1 MPRLHR
7 FACALVVLG
16 ALPVGACSREPS
28 TIAISVVGT
37 NDLHG
42 GILAKS
48 GRGGLAL
55 FGGHVANLRAAR
67 AKDGGGVLLFDAGD
81 MFQGTL
87 ESNLTEGAPVLA
99 AYNALGYSAVTI
111 GNHDFDYGPVGEQA
125 TPVNP
130 DEDPRGALKA
140 RAADARFPFLAANIV
155 DTGTHEPVN
164 DWPNVK
170 PSTILDVSGIKVGV
184 IGLTTLE
191 TLQATISMNTWGLAI
206 GPLERALASEA
217 AKLRAAGATI
227 VIGVAHAGGSCR
239 EVGNPSDLSS
249 CGQKDEIL
257 EVARA
262 VPPGA
267 VDVIVAGHRHEV
279 IAHEVAGVAIIE
291 SRSSGRAFGRV
302 DLTVNRQT
310 GRVEGHRIFPPQEIC
325 AQEDSSG
332 ECVDQGS
339 AGSRARQYEGLP
351 VVPDAA
357 IAGIVASAEQGARAR
372 KETPLNVDVEANI
385 PRSSDRRS
393 PLGDLLVERMV
404 KWFGPADV
412 AIYNTGGLRA
422 DIPAGPLTY
431 GRLYEVFPFDNRVAR
446 LTLSGDELRH
456 VVENNLSKRGSLLL
470 MGGARAVA
478 DCAGST
484 LRVRLQRDS
493 GAPIKLTDQLRV
505 VTVDFLATGGDGFF
519 DPIQPVKLIGSV
531 SDGPIFRDVF
541 AFSLMRSGGT
551 LAPPSPSGPHGVV
564 FEGPRPVTCPAS
576 TR

>member
-1 MPRLHR
+1 MVRANR
-7 FACALVVLG
+7 FVLAAVALG
-16 ALPVGACSREPS
+16 AIGTACSRAPA
-28 TIAISVVGT
+28 TTTISVVGT

-42 GILAKS
+42 GILARN
-48 GRGGLAL
+48 GRGGVAL
-55 FGGHVANLRAAR
+55 LGGHLTNLRAAR
-67 AKDGGGVLLFDAGD
+67 ARDGGAVLVFDAGD

-87 ESNLTEGAPVLA
+87 ESNLTEGAPVIA
-99 AYNALGYSAVTI
+99 AYNALGYNAVTI

-140 RAADARFPFLAANIV
+140 RAADARFPFLAANIL
-155 DTGTHEPVN
+155 DTGTNEPV

-170 PSTILDVSGIKVGV
+170 PSTMLDVNGIKVGV
-184 IGLTTLE
+184 VGLTTLE

-206 GPLERALASEA
+206 GPLERALATEA
-217 AKLRAAGATI
+217 AKLRATGATI

-239 EVGNPSDLSS
+239 AVENANDLSS

-267 VDVIVAGHRHEV
+267 VDVIVAGHRHDV
-279 IAHEVAGVAIIE
+279 IAHEVAGVGIIE

-302 DLTVNRQT
+302 DLTVDRKS
-310 GRVEGHRIFPPQEIC
+310 GRVQSRRIFPPQEIC
-325 AQEDSSG
+325 AEEDASSQ
-332 ECVDQGS
+332 CVDEGS

-351 VVPDAA
+351 VVPDATVA
-357 IAGIVASAEQGARAR
+357 NIVAAAEQGARAR
-372 KETPLNVDVEANI
+372 KETPLNVEVEADI
-385 PRSSDRRS
+385 RRSEDRRS
-393 PLGDLLVERMV
+393 PLGDLLVDRMV
-404 KWFGPADV
+404 QWFGPADV

-422 DIPAGPLTY
+422 DLPAGPLTY

-446 LTLSGDELRH
+446 LTVSGDELRR
-456 VVENNLSKRGSLLL
+456 VVENNLSQRGSLLL
-470 MGGARAVA
+470 LGGARAVA

-484 LRVRLQRDS
+484 LRVRLRRAS
-493 GAPIKLTDQLRV
+493 GAQILPTDQLRV

-519 DPIQPVKLIGSV
+519 DSIQPVKLIGSV

-551 LAPPSPSGPHGVV
+551 LRPPSSSSPRGLV
-564 FEGPRPVTCPAS
+564 FDGPRPVTCPAS

>member
-1 MPRLHR
+1 M
-7 FACALVVLG
+7 LG
-16 ALPVGACSREPS
+16 AVLVSAFLGDACSRAPATT
-28 TIAISVVGT
+28 TISIVGT

-42 GILAKS
+42 GILARN

-55 FGGHVANLRAAR
+55 FGSHVSNLRAAR
-67 AKDGGGVLLFDAGD
+67 VKDGGAVLLLDAGD

-87 ESNLTEGAPVLA
+87 ESNLTEGAPVIA
-99 AYNALGYSAVTI
+99 AFNALGYNAVTI

-140 RAADARFPFLAANIV
+140 RAAEARFPFLAANIL
-155 DTGTHEPVN
+155 DTGTNQPVD

-170 PSTILDVSGIKVGV
+170 PSTLLDVNGIKVGV
-184 IGLTTLE
+184 VGLTTLE

-217 AKLRAAGATI
+217 VKLRASGATI

-239 EVGNPSDLSS
+239 ALENLNDLSS
-249 CGQKDEIL
+249 CGAKDEIL

-262 VPPGA
+262 VPAGT
-267 VDVIVAGHRHEV
+267 VDVIVAGHRHDV
-279 IAHEVAGVAIIE
+279 IAHDVAGVAIIE

-302 DLTVNRQT
+302 DLTVDRKT
-310 GRVEGHRIFPPQEIC
+310 GRVLSHRIFPPHEIC
-325 AQEDSSG
+325 AYEDSSG
-332 ECVDQGS
+332 QCVDEGT
-339 AGSRARQYEGLP
+339 AGSRPRQYEGLP
-351 VVPDAA
+351 VVPNAEVAA
-357 IAGIVASAEQGARAR
+357 IVASAEQGARAR
-372 KETPLNVDVEANI
+372 KETPLNVNVAADI
-385 PRSSDRRS
+385 RRSEDRRS

-404 KWFGPADV
+404 KWFGPTDV

-446 LTLSGDELRH
+446 LTMSGDELRR
-456 VVENNLSKRGSLLL
+456 VVENNLSTRGSLLL

-484 LRVRLQRDS
+484 LRVRLQREN
-493 GAPIKLTDQLRV
+493 GAAIKPTDQLRV

-519 DPIQPVKLIGSV
+519 DPIEPVKLIGSV

-551 LAPPSPSGPHGVV
+551 LAPPAASTPRGVV
-564 FEGPRPVTCPAS
+564 FNGSRPLSCPAA